1 LPKLVI
7 IGKMLNVTRACSAA
21 STRETGLDRPVMV
34 T

>member
-1 LPKLVI
+1 LPNSTI
-7 IGKMLNVTRACSAA
+7 IGMMLDMLGVFPAA